1 MIVGLTGG
9 IATGKTTVTG
19 MLRALGAY
27 VVDADE
33 WARKVVEPGADGLD
47 EIVRAFGDTILEPDG
62 SLSRA
67 KLGQKI
73 FHDDEARKILNAIM
87 HPRVRSGM
95 KSETEAY
102 LRANPGN
109 PVVWDVPLLFEGK
122 TRKMVDKTI
131 LVYVDEPLQLVRLM
145 DRNGYTEEEAKARIR
160 SQISIEEKRRLADF
174 LIDNRGTLDETRE
187 QVHKV
192 WETLRGQMNE
202 DRALSF

>member
-33 WARKVVEPGADGLD
+33 WARKVVEPGSDGLK
-47 EIVRAFGDTILEPDG
+47 EIIRAFGDTILETDG
-62 SLSRA
+62 SLSRV

-73 FHDDEARKILNAIM
+73 FHDDEAREILNAIT

-102 LRANPGN
+102 LRANPGS
-109 PVVWDVPLLFEGK
+109 PVIWDVPLLFEGE

-145 DRNGYTEEEAKARIR
+145 ARNGYAEEEAKARIR
-160 SQISIEEKRRLADF
+160 SQMSIEEKRRLADF

-192 WETLRGQMNE
+192 WETLRSQMNE
-202 DRALSF
+202 DPALSF